1 MKRHPLVSAAAAAAL
16 LLPAL
21 LAGAEEASAAP
32 APSFAW
38 AAVKMVLSLAL
49 VLGILLVV
57 SHWAKKYLEGFS
69 RPGTAGDKTLGVAEI
84 RRLGPKNQ
92 VVVLTAFGA
101 KYLLGLSPGG
111 ISVIDKIRDDETG
124 RTS

>member
-1 MKRHPLVSAAAAAAL
+1 MRRHPLFSAAAAAVL

-21 LAGAEEASAAP
+21 LACAEDAP
-32 APSFAW
+32 PEAPSFAW
-38 AAVKMVLSLAL
+38 AAVKMVFSLAL
-49 VLGILLVV
+49 VLGILLVA
-57 SHWAKKYLEGFS
+57 SRWAKKYLEGFS
-69 RPGTAGDKTLGVAEI
+69 RPGTAGDKTLGVAEV
-84 RRLGPKNQ
+84 RRLGPKTQ

-124 RTS
+124 RTP